1 MIAIPRTS
9 KSRKE
14 EIFIMW
20 LYACLIFVG
29 YLLGYIISS
38 LFSVKEETDRLMDV
52 YQHGYNTGFEEGKA
66 HTEETEK

>member
-1 MIAIPRTS
+1 MIAIPRTL

-20 LYACLIFVG
+20 LYACLILG

-38 LFSVKEETDRLMDV
+38 LLSVKAETDRLMEV

>member
-1 MIAIPRTS
+1 MIAIPRTL

-20 LYACLIFVG
+20 LYACLILG

-38 LFSVKEETDRLMDV
+38 LFSVKAETDRLMEV

>member
-38 LFSVKEETDRLMDV
+38 LFSVKAETDRLMEV
-52 YQHGYNTGFEEGKA
+52 YQHGYHTGFEEGKA